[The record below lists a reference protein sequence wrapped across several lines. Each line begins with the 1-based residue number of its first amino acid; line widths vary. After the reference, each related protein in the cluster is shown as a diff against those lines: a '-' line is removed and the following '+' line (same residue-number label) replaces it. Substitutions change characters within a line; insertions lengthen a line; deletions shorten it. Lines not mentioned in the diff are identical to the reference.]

1 MEYALIKNGQVENVI
16 VADETFIAAIA
27 TEWDH
32 IERIDTPAEQALGV
46 GIGWAWDGSNFVA
59 PPAPPAPEPEPPKPY
74 ATFIDIGPFY
84 DRFGAA
90 KMAVLTS
97 QDPAIR
103 AILADLNIRKWIDL
117 ARPDVAQAVQ
127 YVGSVVTQVTPEIQ
141 ATILNTVTAPEEN
154 LALRKLYFS

>member
-1 MEYALIKNGQVENVI
+1 MIYNILNQLGEHTGQSI
-16 VADETFIAAIA
+16 VADEEFMLQNYP
-27 TEWDH
+27 EGNY
-32 IERIDTPAEQALGV
+32 ELVP
-46 GIGWAWDGSNFVA
+46 
-59 PPAPPAPEPEPPKPY
+59 PPAPVPEPPKPY

-97 QDPAIR
+97 QDPAVR

-117 ARPDVAQAVQ
+117 ARPDVAQALQ
-127 YVGSVVTQVTPEIQ
+127 HVGSVVTQVTPELQ
-141 ATILNTVTAPEEN
+141 ATILNTAIAPEEN